1 MERYRQ
7 NNQLTEVPGSLRRK
21 IEIYADLDHHPS
33 QTLETDEQEKF
44 VETASRI
51 KKQVWLQVRNRP
63 LDLAFNKFIY
73 IKLGLFK
80 LCQFID
86 AATWSQF

>member
-51 KKQVWLQVRNRP
+51 KKQVWLQVRNGYWTSHLINSFP
-63 LDLAFNKFIY
+63 FNWDHLNY
-73 IKLGLFK
+73 VNL
-80 LCQFID
+80 
-86 AATWSQF
+86 